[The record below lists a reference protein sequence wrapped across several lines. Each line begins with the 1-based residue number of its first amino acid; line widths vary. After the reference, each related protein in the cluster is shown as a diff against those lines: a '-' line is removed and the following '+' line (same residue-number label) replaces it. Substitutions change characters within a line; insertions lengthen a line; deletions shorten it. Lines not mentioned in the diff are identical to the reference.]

1 MKLNEFKIKH
11 KQRVDELALNQ
22 VIGDYGAAA
31 AKQIGNRLLG
41 RGEGNLSVK
50 DKMAKYQKLSS
61 YGMVP
66 RIQTLN

>member
-1 MKLNEFKIKH
+1 VKLNEFKLQH
-11 KQRVDELALNQ
+11 KRVDELALNQ

-50 DKMAKYQKLSS
+50 DKT
-61 YGMVP
+61 
-66 RIQTLN
+66 I